1 MRDQALLTEFVAL
14 AQELTTARLL
24 CDAYVQGVWSAELD
38 QSGLLAICH
47 LPIARAPA
55 LLQTLRLGIA
65 AGIFIAESERT
76 WRVVRPRSDM
86 VALSTLLAGAT
97 WYRDNVH
104 RDDNIVRVVMTHP
117 KPSTRLWQQLG
128 SMGGRGASIVDTDS
142 CFHSIAL
149 NARRR
154 FVVASPFIDA
164 HGAQFLGDLF
174 SRTSPNVERILITR
188 VTDEIL
194 RNFGADAPAAPQ
206 LLDYRNETDDSEY
219 ETFHAKVLLGDQQSC
234 YIGSANLNWASLRQ
248 TVELGVWV
256 EGLAVQEVA
265 SIVEGMVLASRRINS
280 T

>member
-1 MRDQALLTEFVAL
+1 MGDQTPFTEFLAL

-24 CDAYVQGVWSAELD
+24 CDAYVQGVWNAELD
-38 QSGLLAICH
+38 QSGLLAVCH
-47 LPIARAPA
+47 LPISQAPA

-65 AGIFIAESERT
+65 AGIFVAESERT
-76 WRVVRPRSDM
+76 WRVVLPRSDM

-97 WYRDNVH
+97 LYRDNVH

-117 KPSTRLWQQLG
+117 MPSTRLWQQLA

-164 HGAQFLGDLF
+164 HGAQFLANLF
-174 SRTSPNVERILITR
+174 SRTASDVERILITR

-194 RNFGADAPAAPQ
+194 GNFRLDEPTAPQ
-206 LLDYRNETDDSEY
+206 LLDYRNDTDSSEY
-219 ETFHAKVLLGDQQSC
+219 ETFHAKVLLADQQSC
-234 YIGSANLNWASLRQ
+234 YIGSANLNWASLRK

-256 EGLAVQEVA
+256 EGSAAQEVA
-265 SIVEGMVLASRRINS
+265 SIVDGMVLASRRINW

>member
-1 MRDQALLTEFVAL
+1 MRDRTLLKVCGSL
-14 AQELTTARLL
+14 AKELTIARLL
-24 CDAYVQGVWSAELD
+24 CDAYVEGLWGAGLD

-47 LPIARAPA
+47 LPIAQAPA
-55 LLQTLRLGIA
+55 LLQALRLGID
-65 AGIFIAESERT
+65 AGIFIAESDRT
-76 WRVVRPRSDM
+76 WRVVGPLSDM
-86 VALSTLLAGAT
+86 ATLSTLLAGAT
-97 WYRDNVH
+97 WYRDSVH
-104 RDDNIVRVVMTHP
+104 RDDNIARVVMTHP

-174 SRTSPNVERILITR
+174 SRTSSDVERILVTR

-194 RNFGADAPAAPQ
+194 RNFGSEAPAAPQ
-206 LLDYRNETDDSEY
+206 LLDYRNESDNSGY
-219 ETFHAKVLLGDQQSC
+219 ETFHAKVLLADQQSC

-248 TVELGVWV
+248 TVELGVWL

-265 SIVEGMVLASRRINS
+265 SIVDGMVLSSRRIK
-280 T
+280 